1 MAEVAEVEVEKKDKT
16 TKGSI
21 KKTFLDLDEGKG
33 VAMVHCILSK
43 TINTG
48 NYESTK
54 IEVGMDLP
62 CDLDKV
68 NDARKEVERVTDLWL
83 GAAVKRV
90 RGK

>member
-1 MAEVAEVEVEKKDKT
+1 MAEVTEVDVEKKGGT
-16 TKGSI
+16 TKESI
-21 KKTFLDLDEGKG
+21 NKTFLDLEEGKG
-33 VAMVHCILSK
+33 EARVHCILSK

-54 IEVGMDLP
+54 VEVGMDLP

-68 NDARKEVERVTDLWL
+68 NNARKEVERVTDLWL